1 MTTLID
7 PKLPVVL
14 QVSALDKAGGAE
26 QVAWNLF
33 KGYQGARISSWL
45 AVGKKRSNDPNV
57 FVISEEGEK
66 GWWGQFCDGL
76 AGLLNPLSGKLRG
89 ILRLQANIKEVGK
102 GDDWIADLR
111 GQENFHFPG
120 SKEILKQAPQAPSIL
135 HLHNLHGGYFDP
147 RALEPLSARVPVVL
161 TLHDAWLLSGNC
173 AHSFGC
179 ERWKTGCGQCPD
191 ITLYPGLK
199 VDSTALNWQ
208 RKKSIFENSRLYIA
222 TPSQWLM
229 DKVQDSILAP
239 AITEAK
245 VIPNGVDTSIFHP
258 ANKQDI
264 RQALGLPLNEPIILF
279 VANGIKSNVF
289 KDYETLKKA
298 MEQIGNHSIGP
309 VQCIALGES
318 GSKEVIGNMQ
328 IHYIPRTTDA
338 SLIAKYYQAA
348 DLYVHATKA
357 DTFPTTILE
366 AMACGL
372 PVIASNVGGIPEQVE
387 DEVTGFLV
395 PVVNSAALAER
406 IELILQNTA
415 LRNAMGAAAL
425 QKVQSEYSLETQIN
439 RYLAWY
445 QSILSVTHI

>member
-1 MTTLID
+1 M
-7 PKLPVVL
+7 
-14 QVSALDKAGGAE
+14 SALDKAGGAE

-33 KGYQGARISSWL
+33 KGYQASQISSWL

-57 FVISEEGEK
+57 FVIVKVGEK
-66 GWWGQFCDGL
+66 GWWGQFCDGIARL
-76 AGLLNPLSGKLRG
+76 FNPLSGKVRG
-89 ILRLQANIKEVGK
+89 VLRLQASIKEVGK

-111 GQENFHFPG
+111 GQEDFHFPG
-120 SKEILKQAPQAPSIL
+120 SKEILKQAPVAPSIL

-147 RALEPLSARVPVVL
+147 RALVNLSTQVPVVL

-208 RKKSIFENSRLYIA
+208 RKKTIFENSRLYIA

-229 DKVQDSILAP
+229 NKVQDSILVP
-239 AITEAK
+239 AIAEAK

-258 ANKQDI
+258 SNKQEV
-264 RQALGLPLNEPIILF
+264 RQGLDLPLNEPIILF
-279 VANGIKSNVF
+279 VANGIKSNAF
-289 KDYETLKKA
+289 KDYETLKHA
-298 MEQIGNHSIGP
+298 MGIIGANSSNP
-309 VQCIALGES
+309 VHCIALGES
-318 GSKEVIGNMQ
+318 GSEEIVGNMH
-328 IHYIPRTTDA
+328 IHYIPRTTDT

-348 DLYVHATKA
+348 DVYVHATKA

-372 PVIASNVGGIPEQVE
+372 PVVASNVGGIPEQV
-387 DEVTGFLV
+387 DDGVTGLLV
-395 PVVNSAALAER
+395 PVGDSATLAQG
-406 IELILQNTA
+406 IELILQNASLRDA
-415 LRNAMGAAAL
+415 LGAAAL
-425 QKVQSEYSLETQIN
+425 RKALANYTLGAQIKT
-439 RYLAWY
+439 YVDWY
-445 QSILSVTHI
+445 ENITSRPKKMG

>member
-1 MTTLID
+1 M
-7 PKLPVVL
+7 
-14 QVSALDKAGGAE
+14 SALDKAGGAE

-33 KGYQGARISSWL
+33 KGYQAAQMDSWL

-57 FVISEEGEK
+57 FVIAKEGEK
-66 GWWGQFCDGL
+66 GWWGQVCDGL
-76 AGLLNPLSGKLRG
+76 ASLLNPLSGKLRG
-89 ILRLQANIKEVGK
+89 VLRLQANIKELSK
-102 GDDWIADLR
+102 GNDWIADLR
-111 GQENFHFPG
+111 GQENFYFPG
-120 SKEILKQAPQAPSIL
+120 SKDILKQAPEAPSIL

-147 RALEPLSARVPVVL
+147 RALVNLSTHVPVVL

-229 DKVQDSILAP
+229 NKVQDSILAP
-239 AITEAK
+239 AIAEAK

-258 ANKQDI
+258 ANKQEV
-264 RQALGLPLNEPIILF
+264 RQTLDLPMHEPIILF
-279 VANGIKSNVF
+279 VANSVKSNAF
-289 KDYETLKKA
+289 KDYETLKNA
-298 MEQIGNHSIGP
+298 MRLIGANSSNP
-309 VQCIALGES
+309 VHCIALGDS
-318 GSKEVIGNMQ
+318 GPEEMLGHMH
-328 IHYIPRTTDA
+328 IHYIPRTTDT

-348 DLYVHATKA
+348 DVYVHTTNA

-372 PVIASNVGGIPEQVE
+372 PVIASNIGGIPEQV
-387 DEVTGFLV
+387 DDGVTGVLIA
-395 PVVNSAALAER
+395 PGDSESLATE
-406 IELILQNTA
+406 IELMLQNPNY
-415 LRNAMGAAAL
+415 LKDMGSAGYS
-425 QKVQSEYSLETQIN
+425 KVQSHFTLDKQLSA
-439 RYLAWY
+439 YLDFYKLA
-445 QSILSVTHI
+445 LSRFKNIPY